1 MIRSITD
8 KDINAWLKIAKEVE
22 PLFGQMVVCKD
33 FENGIKAAI
42 SDSAAFCII
51 NEEDEVQGIIAVNK
65 VENEIAWLAVG
76 KEHRGKGYGFRL
88 IKAGV
93 ESLDN
98 KKPIFVHTFAPSEKA
113 GAAARQLYK
122 RFGFI
127 DDRECG
133 KNPAGIN
140 IIRMKLNP
148 VKE

>member
-1 MIRSITD
+1 MAGCGERTPRERVWISID
-8 KDINAWLKIAKEVE
+8 
-22 PLFGQMVVCKD
+22 
-33 FENGIKAAI
+33 
-42 SDSAAFCII
+42 
-51 NEEDEVQGIIAVNK
+51 
-65 VENEIAWLAVG
+65 
-76 KEHRGKGYGFRL
+76 
-88 IKAGV
+88 KAGV
-93 ESLDN
+93 ESLNN

-148 VKE
+148 EKSK